1 MKKYFNEFG
10 VVGGL
15 AILACVAFSLLW
27 WIGEIGDFLLKN

>member
-15 AILACVAFSLLW
+15 VTLCCVAFAILW
-27 WIGEIGDFLLKN
+27 WVKEIGDFLIKN